1 MELHIKIIGILLIA
15 LALLHVIFPKYFNW
29 KEELQRISLI
39 NRQVMIIHTFFI
51 AFVLLLMGLL
61 CFTSADE
68 LVETPLGRKVALGLS
83 IFWITR
89 LVIQFVGYSSELWK
103 GKRFETAVHILFSAI
118 WIYLSVVF
126 SITAF
131 GQ

>member
-61 CFTSADE
+61 CYTSADE
-68 LVETPLGRKVALGLS
+68 LVETPLGRKVALGFS